1 MVTNDDS
8 PTLDTRPRPADPAG
22 DGGAAGCGAL
32 RASEQLFASEFGPAP
47 FGLVVTSLVASPP
60 GAYLAVNDAYCLLT
74 GYSRAELT
82 GAGFLGDFHPEEQP
96 ALEAMVR
103 EAVSGRT
110 GQLRAD
116 TRLVRKDGD
125 LRRGPDGRR
134 GGAG

>member
-1 MVTNDDS
+1 MPEPTSSRTGRAKGALVTNDDS
-8 PTLDTRPRPADPAG
+8 TTLDTRPRPADPAG

-32 RASEQLFASEFGPAP
+32 RAGEQLFASEFGPAP

-96 ALEAMVR
+96 WSARMAR
-103 EAVSGRT
+103 SSPSG
-110 GQLRAD
+110 
-116 TRLVRKDGD
+116 
-125 LRRGPDGRR
+125 
-134 GGAG
+134 